1 MCATQEA
8 IAGILYTYVGSP
20 IYIYMQI
27 HIYNTL
33 YMVYCCHPIY
43 KYRCQPIYVYANTYM
58 YIHTCLGMF
67 SADATVEEEET
78 AAHGVEPVDV
88 QGF

>member
-1 MCATQEA
+1 MLARPVCVSVCESVY
-8 IAGILYTYVGSP
+8 IHTYIYNI
-20 IYIYMQI
+20 IYICTPPTCMYTNTYMYI
-27 HIYNTL
+27 H
-33 YMVYCCHPIY
+33 
-43 KYRCQPIYVYANTYM
+43 IYVYANTYM
-58 YIHTCLGMF
+58 YIHTCLGIF